1 MISSSLDSEAIA
13 FIYSFLNLTVRMI
26 SARYQPLLI
35 PLDSDLHN
43 NFVPGKSISDYNFAI
58 RQLVVFAE
66 SSTFLT
72 ELAQRKLDYLLSL
85 TPSKRWSVYLDSFD

>member
-1 MISSSLDSEAIA
+1 
-13 FIYSFLNLTVRMI
+13 
-26 SARYQPLLI
+26 
-35 PLDSDLHN
+35 LHN

-72 ELAQRKLDYLLSL
+72 EVAQRKLDYLLSL